1 MTNFGS
7 IAAKVNSQAYKISIT
22 NGGTSGK
29 YSFLQDARLILG
41 HAELKE
47 PTTEGGNLYFSGT
60 PTNRLVGTI
69 VFSKDLFSQ
78 ANIGWDKILFSR
90 TNGEVPEFTMVVTL
104 TSKNGTLTTFTF
116 SLGAKCESVDVS
128 KAAEGATKCSV
139 SFILIN
145 DPSVT

>member
-1 MTNFGS
+1 MSNFGS
-7 IAAKVNSQAYKISIT
+7 LAAKVNSQAYKVEIT
-22 NGGTSGK
+22 NSATGE
-29 YSFLQDARLILG
+29 YLFLQDCRLILG

-47 PTTEGGNLYFSGT
+47 PTTAGGNLYFSGT

-78 ANIGWDKILFSR
+78 SNIGWNTLLFSR
-90 TNGEVPEFTMVVTL
+90 TNGEVPEFTMVVKL
-104 TSKNGTLTTFTF
+104 TSKTGTLTNFTF
-116 SLGAKCESVDVS
+116 SVSTKCESVDVS
-128 KAAEGATKCSV
+128 KAAEGGTKCSV